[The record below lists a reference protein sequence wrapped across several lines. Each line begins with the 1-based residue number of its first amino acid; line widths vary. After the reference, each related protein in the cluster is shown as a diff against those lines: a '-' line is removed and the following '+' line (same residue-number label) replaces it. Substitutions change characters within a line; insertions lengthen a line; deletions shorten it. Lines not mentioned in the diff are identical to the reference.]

1 MMGGLTVT
9 IELPFWGIF
18 VLGLLTALCLPLAMV
33 GAVLIWDAWQMARM
47 RAKLVASQKEMEAI
61 TKSLREVEDANIKAA
76 VSSLRLGRDPR
87 HN

>member
-1 MMGGLTVT
+1 MTGGSTVT

-33 GAVLIWDAWQMARM
+33 GAVLIWDAWQMART
-47 RAKLVASQKEMEAI
+47 RSKLAASQKEMAAI
-61 TKSLREVEDANIKAA
+61 TQSFREVEEANIKAA